1 MDILTRQYRF
11 YNKLEQQ
18 IKGGVNDKIIIAGIT
33 RRKSATIHTPM
44 CEICVELRKM
54 MHAKEYDKCLAFIKK
69 TREKLLNQIIKED
82 KDKEN

>member
-1 MDILTRQYRF
+1 MNVFTGQYRF

-33 RRKSATIHTPM
+33 RRKSATINTPM

-54 MHAKEYDKCLAFIKK
+54 MHAKEYDKCLTFIKK